1 MNYALWFSS
10 SYQHYWICSIIKHF
24 CWKWQ
29 TIRDLLCSNLFA
41 DTACLISEAAGVLF
55 DDTCTCIIKYDG
67 IKCATTCYWLR
78 FDNNFKIIERKI
90 WGKKSQMFLYLRE
103 RERERESIISIS
115 FLEKSTSKRLYG
127 ISISWMRVSP
137 GEKLLP
143 FHICL
148 HGYYQC
154 TLWSNNRNL

>member
-10 SYQHYWICSIIKHF
+10 SYQHYWIYSIIKHF

-55 DDTCTCIIKYDG
+55 DDTCIIIYDG

-90 WGKKSQMFLYLRE
+90 WGKKSQMFLYERE
-103 RERERESIISIS
+103 RERERESIISYS
-115 FLEKSTSKRLYG
+115 RKALRYLHQLNARVTGRKAVTVSYLS
-127 ISISWMRVSP
+127 SW
-137 GEKLLP
+137 LLSMY
-143 FHICL
+143 FVI
-148 HGYYQC
+148 
-154 TLWSNNRNL
+154 